1 MPQLDTA
8 TFAPQLVWLAITFIG
23 LYLILARAVLPRI
36 ASVLEARQKRIDVN
50 LEKAEAL
57 KVEAE
62 ARAVDEVRD
71 AAVDIALNATRK
83 LIEAAEVLAGEAA
96 ERHDALAGKL
106 AEQGKEAE
114 ERIGAATRDAL
125 KHVHTVAAEIA
136 GAATEKL
143 IGLKI
148 GEQGARAAVET
159 VLGEKD

>member
-36 ASVLEARQKRIDVN
+36 ASVLEERQKRIDVN

-62 ARAVDEVRD
+62 AARAAYEETLDEARV
-71 AAVDIALNATRK
+71 AAHTR
-83 LIEAAEVLAGEAA
+83 LSEAADVLAREAA
-96 ERHDALAGKL
+96 ERHEALAGKL
-106 AEQGKEAE
+106 AQEGKEAE
-114 ERIGAATRDAL
+114 ERIGAAMEEAL
-125 KHVHTVAAEIA
+125 KHIHTVAAEIA

>member
-8 TFAPQLVWLAITFIG
+8 TFTPQLVWLAITFIG

-36 ASVLEARQKRIDVN
+36 ASVLDARQKKIDDN
-50 LEKAEAL
+50 LAKAEAL

-62 ARAVDEVRD
+62 AARTAYEEALEEARM
-71 AAVDIALNATRK
+71 AAHRR
-83 LIEAAEVLAGEAA
+83 LIETAEGLAREAE
-96 ERHDALAGKL
+96 ERHETLAGKL
-106 AEQGKEAE
+106 AREGKEAE
-114 ERIGAATRDAL
+114 ERVAAAMDEAL

-136 GAATEKL
+136 GEATEKL

-148 GEQGARAAVET
+148 GEPGARSAVEA

>member
-23 LYLILARAVLPRI
+23 LYLILARAVVPRI
-36 ASVLEARQKRIDVN
+36 ASVLEERQKKIDGD

-62 ARAVDEVRD
+62 AARESYEKSLEEARL
-71 AAVDIALNATRK
+71 AAHRR

-96 ERHDALAGKL
+96 ERHEALAGKL
-106 AEQGKEAE
+106 AKEGKEAE

-125 KHVHTVAAEIA
+125 KHVHTIAAEIA
-136 GAATEKL
+136 AEATEKL

-148 GEQGARAAVET
+148 GEEGARAAVET

>member
-36 ASVLEARQKRIDVN
+36 SSVLEARQKRIDGN

-62 ARAVDEVRD
+62 AARAAYEEALDEARVT
-71 AAVDIALNATRK
+71 AHTR
-83 LIEAAEVLAGEAA
+83 LSEAADVLAREAA
-96 ERHDALAGKL
+96 ERHQALAGKL
-106 AEQGKEAE
+106 AREGKEAE
-114 ERIGAATRDAL
+114 ERIGAAMQEAL
-125 KHVHTVAAEIA
+125 KHIHTVAAEVA
-136 GAATEKL
+136 GEATEKL
-143 IGLKI
+143 IGTKI

>member
-36 ASVLEARQKRIDVN
+36 ASVLEERQERIDVN

-83 LIEAAEVLAGEAA
+83 LIEENVDEQKS
-96 ERHDALAGKL
+96 DALVEDAIKELPDKL
-106 AEQGKEAE
+106 
-114 ERIGAATRDAL
+114 
-125 KHVHTVAAEIA
+125 H
-136 GAATEKL
+136 
-143 IGLKI
+143 
-148 GEQGARAAVET
+148 
-159 VLGEKD
+159 

>member
-36 ASVLEARQKRIDVN
+36 ASVLEERQKKIDGN

-62 ARAVDEVRD
+62 AARAAYEEALEEARV
-71 AAVDIALNATRK
+71 AAHRR
-83 LIEAAEVLAGEAA
+83 LIEAGEALA
-96 ERHDALAGKL
+96 SEAEERHQALAGKL
-106 AEQGKEAE
+106 AKEGKEAE

-125 KHVHTVAAEIA
+125 KHIHTVAAEIA

-143 IGLKI
+143 IGAKI
-148 GEQGARAAVET
+148 GGESARAAVET
-159 VLGEKD
+159 VIGEKD

>member
-36 ASVLEARQKRIDVN
+36 ASVLEERQKRIDVT

-62 ARAVDEVRD
+62 AARADYEQALDEARLD
-71 AAVDIALNATRK
+71 AQTR
-83 LIEAAEVLAGEAA
+83 LSEAADVLAREAA
-96 ERHDALAGKL
+96 ERHEALAGKL
-106 AEQGKEAE
+106 AQEGKEAE
-114 ERIGAATRDAL
+114 ERIGAAMQEAL
-125 KHVHTVAAEIA
+125 KHIHTVAAEVA
-136 GAATEKL
+136 GEATEKL
-143 IGLKI
+143 IGTKV

>member
-36 ASVLEARQKRIDVN
+36 ASVLEDRQKRIDGN
-50 LEKAEAL
+50 LEKAEGL

-62 ARAVDEVRD
+62 AARAAYEE
-71 AAVDIALNATRK
+71 ALEEARLK
-83 LIEAAEVLAGEAA
+83 AHRRLIGAAEVLAREAA
-96 ERHDALAGKL
+96 ERHETLAGKL

-114 ERIGAATRDAL
+114 ERIGAATQEAL

-136 GAATEKL
+136 GEAAEKL
-143 IGLKI
+143 IGTKI
-148 GEQGARAAVET
+148 GEPGARAAVET

>member
-1 MPQLDTA
+1 MPQLDPA

-36 ASVLEARQKRIDVN
+36 ASVLEERQKRIDGN

-62 ARAVDEVRD
+62 AARAAYEKALEEARV
-71 AAVDIALNATRK
+71 AAHRR
-83 LIEAAEVLAGEAA
+83 LIEAADVLGREAA
-96 ERHDALAGKL
+96 ERHEALAGKL

>member
-36 ASVLEARQKRIDVN
+36 ASVLEARQKRIDGN

-57 KVEAE
+57 KVKAE
-62 ARAVDEVRD
+62 AARAAYEEALEEARV
-71 AAVDIALNATRK
+71 AAHRR
-83 LIEAAEVLAGEAA
+83 LIEAAEVLAREAA
-96 ERHDALAGKL
+96 EHHEALAGKL

-143 IGLKI
+143 IGTKI

>member
-23 LYLILARAVLPRI
+23 LYLILARSVLPRI
-36 ASVLEARQKRIDVN
+36 ASVLEERQKKIDDN
-50 LEKAEAL
+50 LKKAEAL

-62 ARAVDEVRD
+62 AARAAYEEALEEGRL
-71 AAVDIALNATRK
+71 AAHRRLS
-83 LIEAAEVLAGEAA
+83 EAGELLASEAA
-96 ERHDALAGKL
+96 ERHEALAGKL
-106 AEQGKEAE
+106 AQQGKEAE

>member
-36 ASVLEARQKRIDVN
+36 ASVLEERQKRIDGN

-62 ARAVDEVRD
+62 AARAAYEKALEEARV
-71 AAVDIALNATRK
+71 AAHRR
-83 LIEAAEVLAGEAA
+83 LIEAAEVLAREAA
-96 ERHDALAGKL
+96 ERHEALAGKL

-143 IGLKI
+143 IGAKI
-148 GEQGARAAVET
+148 GERGARAAVET

>member
-36 ASVLEARQKRIDVN
+36 ASVLEERQKRIDVN

-62 ARAVDEVRD
+62 AARAAYEKTLDEARV
-71 AAVDIALNATRK
+71 AAHTR
-83 LIEAAEVLAGEAA
+83 LSEAADVLAREAA
-96 ERHDALAGKL
+96 ERHEALAGKL
-106 AEQGKEAE
+106 AQEGKEAE
-114 ERIGAATRDAL
+114 ERIGAAMQEAL

>member
-36 ASVLEARQKRIDVN
+36 ASVLEERQKRIDGD

-62 ARAVDEVRD
+62 TARAAYEEALEEARV
-71 AAVDIALNATRK
+71 AAHRR

-96 ERHDALAGKL
+96 ERHEALAGKL
-106 AEQGKEAE
+106 ADEGKEAE
-114 ERIGAATRDAL
+114 ERIGAAMRDAL
-125 KHVHTVAAEIA
+125 EHVHTVAAEIA
-136 GAATEKL
+136 AEATEKL

-148 GEQGARAAVET
+148 GEEGARAAVET

>member
-36 ASVLEARQKRIDVN
+36 ASVLEDRQKRIDGN
-50 LEKAEAL
+50 LEKAEGL

-62 ARAVDEVRD
+62 AARAAYEEALDEARV
-71 AAVDIALNATRK
+71 AAHRR

-96 ERHDALAGKL
+96 ERHQALAGKL
-106 AEQGKEAE
+106 ARQGKEAE
-114 ERIGAATRDAL
+114 ERIGAAMGEAL

-136 GAATEKL
+136 GEAAEKL
-143 IGLKI
+143 TGLKI
-148 GEQGARAAVET
+148 GEEGARAAVER

>member
-36 ASVLEARQKRIDVN
+36 ASVLEERQKRIDGN

-62 ARAVDEVRD
+62 AARAAYEE
-71 AAVDIALNATRK
+71 ALEEARLKAHTR
-83 LIEAAEVLAGEAA
+83 LIEAADVLAREAA
-96 ERHDALAGKL
+96 ERHEALAGKL
-106 AEQGKEAE
+106 AQEGKEAE
-114 ERIGAATRDAL
+114 ERIGAAMQEAL
-125 KHVHTVAAEIA
+125 KHIHTVAAEIA
-136 GAATEKL
+136 GEATEKL
-143 IGLKI
+143 IGTKI

>member
-36 ASVLEARQKRIDVN
+36 ASVLEARQKRIDGN
-50 LEKAEAL
+50 LEKAETL
-57 KVEAE
+57 KVKAE
-62 ARAVDEVRD
+62 AARAAYEEALEEARL
-71 AAVDIALNATRK
+71 AAHRR
-83 LIEAAEVLAGEAA
+83 LIEAAEVLAREAE

-143 IGLKI
+143 IGTKI

>member
-36 ASVLEARQKRIDVN
+36 ASVLEERQKRIDVN

-57 KVEAE
+57 KVKAE
-62 ARAVDEVRD
+62 AARAAYEEALD
-71 AAVDIALNATRK
+71 AARVAAHTR
-83 LIEAAEVLAGEAA
+83 LSEAADVLAREAA
-96 ERHDALAGKL
+96 ERHEALAGKL
-106 AEQGKEAE
+106 AQEGKEAE
-114 ERIGAATRDAL
+114 ERIGAAMEEAL
-125 KHVHTVAAEIA
+125 KHIHTVAAEIA

>member
-8 TFAPQLVWLAITFIG
+8 TFAPQLVWLALTFIG

-36 ASVLEARQKRIDVN
+36 ASVLEERQKRIDGN

-62 ARAVDEVRD
+62 AARAAYEK
-71 AAVDIALNATRK
+71 ALEEARLKAYTR
-83 LIEAAEVLAGEAA
+83 LSEAAEVLAREAA
-96 ERHDALAGKL
+96 ERHEALAGNL
-106 AEQGKEAE
+106 ARQGKEAE
-114 ERIGAATRDAL
+114 ERIGAATREAL
-125 KHVHTVAAEIA
+125 KHIHTVAAEIA
-136 GAATEKL
+136 GEATEKL

-148 GEQGARAAVET
+148 GEQSARAAVET